1 MFQGIKK
8 LFGSKKEKEQILA
21 PVAGQA
27 VPLSEVP
34 DPAFAQEILGKGV
47 AIQPAENEFR
57 APASGEVTV
66 LFETGHAVSIRT
78 ESGADVIVHIGLD
91 TVNLK
96 GQFFTTHVKQGDTVK
111 AGDLLIT
118 ADIEQIKAA
127 GYDVITPVIVCNV
140 SDFPDMVCH
149 PGKTVKVMD
158 EIITLY

>member
-1 MFQGIKK
+1 MIYKGEIIMFQGIKK

-27 VPLSEVP
+27 VPLSAVP

-78 ESGADVIVHIGLD
+78 EGRRRCDRPYWFRHCKF
-91 TVNLK
+91 K
-96 GQFFTTHVKQGDTVK
+96 G
-111 AGDLLIT
+111 
-118 ADIEQIKAA
+118 
-127 GYDVITPVIVCNV
+127 PV
-140 SDFPDMVCH
+140 F
-149 PGKTVKVMD
+149 
-158 EIITLY
+158 

>member
-8 LFGSKKEKEQILA
+8 LFGGKKEEGQILA

-47 AIQPAENEFR
+47 AILPSENEFK

-78 ESGADVIVHIGLD
+78 ESRCDRSHWLRHCEFKGAVL
-91 TVNLK
+91 
-96 GQFFTTHVKQGDTVK
+96 
-111 AGDLLIT
+111 
-118 ADIEQIKAA
+118 
-127 GYDVITPVIVCNV
+127 Y
-140 SDFPDMVCH
+140 H
-149 PGKTVKVMD
+149 PCKTG
-158 EIITLY
+158 

>member
-8 LFGSKKEKEQILA
+8 LFGGKKEEGQILA

-47 AIQPAENEFR
+47 AILPSENEFK

-96 GQFFTTHVKQGDTVK
+96 GQFFITHVKQGDTTTN
-111 AGDLLIT
+111 A
-118 ADIEQIKAA
+118 
-127 GYDVITPVIVCNV
+127 
-140 SDFPDMVCH
+140 
-149 PGKTVKVMD
+149 
-158 EIITLY
+158 